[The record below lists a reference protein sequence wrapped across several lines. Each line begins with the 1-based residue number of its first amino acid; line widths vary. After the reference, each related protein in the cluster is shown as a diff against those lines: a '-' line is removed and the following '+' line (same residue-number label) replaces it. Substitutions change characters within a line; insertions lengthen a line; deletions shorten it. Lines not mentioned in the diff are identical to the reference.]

1 MISHFSSKNLL
12 FLTSKLILRLK
23 EFYEL
28 VEEIILYDGNYIKD
42 IQFLQKLEKKYK
54 LFDPLLFVR

>member
-1 MISHFSSKNLL
+1 MVISSKNLL

>member
-1 MISHFSSKNLL
+1 MISHFSSKNLI
-12 FLTSKLILRLK
+12 FLTSKLIIKHK